1 MNKILLMTLSL
12 VSILSFGKD
21 VVRIY
26 TVENKGTPQNIP
38 FSLQNM
44 LGETITGYRNQV
56 PIIDET
62 GILGIKFHMGEMS
75 GVPVSGIYLELKR
88 ASKDIV
94 RKIEA
99 NSEVEKFVI
108 YIKSQPKATISVNS
122 LAYAAEPDGYVF
134 IVLEHQGRKD
144 DEIEKLAIELQNKL
158 K

>member
-1 MNKILLMTLSL
+1 MTLSL
-12 VSILSFGKD
+12 VSILSFGQD

-26 TVENKGTPQNIP
+26 TVENKDTPQNIP
-38 FSLQNM
+38 FSLHNM

-56 PIIDET
+56 PTIDET

-75 GVPVSGIYLELKR
+75 GVPVSGIYLELKG
-88 ASKDIV
+88 ASKDTI

-108 YIKSQPKATISVNS
+108 YIESQPKATISVKS

-134 IVLEHQGRKD
+134 IALEHQGRKD
-144 DEIEKLAIELQNKL
+144 DEIEKLAIELQN
-158 K
+158 